1 MFNCSIDACPSQGQ
15 DVDILTE
22 KKKSHTS
29 ITCSK
34 TTQKS
39 CICKKFKVVMSSV
52 YMKRRKEIMDPLSIR
67 HAAPSAPRGAV
78 KMQPSWQSL

>member
-1 MFNCSIDACPSQGQ
+1 MFNCSIDACPSPGQ
-15 DVDILTE
+15 DVDILAG
-22 KKKSHTS
+22 KKHTS

-39 CICKKFKVVMSSV
+39 CICKNFKVVMSSV

-78 KMQPSWQSL
+78 KMQPSWHSL